1 MWSTKTH
8 MLFSHSHRF
17 SPHETSPD
25 APDIQFSSL
34 VPFRL
39 LDYSQPISSCTGV
52 NVYPQVRP
60 HCTYTNWMALILLA
74 ALTTEETPP
83 HHISLG
89 PPQNMVKL
97 YCGNCVVPANANEL
111 HQSAPKPCS
120 ISFLLFVVIEN
131 HLCGHR
137 LGLRKQCQGN
147 IGNVGG

>member
-1 MWSTKTH
+1 MKLPQMPLTFNFPV
-8 MLFSHSHRF
+8 LFLSDSW
-17 SPHETSPD
+17 TT
-25 APDIQFSSL
+25 AN
-34 VPFRL
+34 PFPPAQESMYIPRS
-39 LDYSQPISSCTGV
+39 DHT
-52 NVYPQVRP
+52 
-60 HCTYTNWMALILLA
+60 ALTQIEWHLYYLQL

-97 YCGNCVVPANANEL
+97 YCGNCVVPANANDL